1 LKLQRRAKFAVSC
14 FLVLLSL
21 NVAKGEIAVGVNKG
35 DWIEYEVTTWGSPPE
50 EFKVRYARIEILEV
64 DGAEI
69 IANVTTEALNG
80 SASSLLMT
88 FNLEKGKIG
97 AWFIIPAGLNP
108 GESFFDE
115 SMGRYV
121 AVEGEERLAFG
132 GATRTVTKATTSER
146 LKLWDKSTGIFVECV
161 DVFDSYSINATAIKT
176 NMWGTPL
183 VGLDPLS
190 LTAIGLFVSATLAAV
205 VFLKMSNLKSHKT
218 PRMGKIAR

>member
-1 LKLQRRAKFAVSC
+1 LKRQRIAKFAVSC
-14 FLVLLSL
+14 LLILLSL
-21 NVAKGEIAVGVNKG
+21 NVAKGEIGVGVKKG

-50 EFKVRYARIEILEV
+50 EFKVRYARIEILEGH
-64 DGAEI
+64 GAEI

-97 AWFIIPAGLNP
+97 AWFIIPAGLSP

-121 AVEGEERLAFG
+121 AVEGEERLIFG

-176 NMWGTPL
+176 NMWSTQP
-183 VGLDPLS
+183 VGLDPWS
-190 LTAIGLFVSATLAAV
+190 PMIVGLFIFAPLAAAL
-205 VFLKMSNLKSHKT
+205 FMKRSNLKSHQKLS
-218 PRMGKIAR
+218 KK